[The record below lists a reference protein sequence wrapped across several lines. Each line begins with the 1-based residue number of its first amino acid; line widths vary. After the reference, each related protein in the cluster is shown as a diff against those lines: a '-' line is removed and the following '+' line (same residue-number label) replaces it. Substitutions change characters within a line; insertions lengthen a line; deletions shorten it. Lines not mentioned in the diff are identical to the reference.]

1 MFGLAGAGIR
11 GRVQA
16 RPVAGE
22 STALAV
28 GGAIDAL
35 YSALPPEQRNAVRD
49 LPSVVRRLEAH
60 ALALRAGNPESV
72 PEDRMEAVVSALESV
87 RLELL
92 RLHAGSGSMDSL
104 TRDLDAARQIGH
116 AVDAAMEVRALLRPT
131 PVAPSMNA
139 TPSTP
144 V

>member
-1 MFGLAGAGIR
+1 MFGIAGAGVR
-11 GRVQA
+11 SRTQA

-35 YSALPPEQRNAVRD
+35 YAALPPEQRHAVRD
-49 LPSVVRRLEAH
+49 LPSVVRRLEEH
-60 ALALRAGNPESV
+60 ALVLRGGNPDFVS
-72 PEDRMEAVVSALESV
+72 EDRMETIVSALESV

-92 RLHAGSGSMDSL
+92 RLHAGSGSMDGL
-104 TRDLDAARQIGH
+104 TRDLDAARRIGH

-131 PVAPSMNA
+131 PVAPPLSA